1 MAIFENIL
9 NAMRANDDEYDE
21 YIEYEQAEAKA
32 AFEEVDE
39 EEYDAPPSRTAKRR
53 EPEYEA
59 PRSRR
64 REPEYEAP
72 RSRHR
77 EPEYEAPRKR
87 HRAPAQDFEPVE
99 RGRAKLELVTPTTFS
114 EAAGIADSLK
124 RSRRA
129 VIMSLENA
137 DSETARRLLDFLSGA
152 VYGIGGNIRKFSERS
167 YIITPDNYDLI
178 SDDVDAVENSN
189 YTF

>member
-32 AFEEVDE
+32 AFEEVEE

-72 RSRHR
+72 RGRR
-77 EPEYEAPRKR
+77 
-87 HRAPAQDFEPVE
+87 RAPSQDFEPVE
-99 RGRAKLELVTPTTFS
+99 RGRTKLELVTPTTFS

-189 YTF
+189 YAF